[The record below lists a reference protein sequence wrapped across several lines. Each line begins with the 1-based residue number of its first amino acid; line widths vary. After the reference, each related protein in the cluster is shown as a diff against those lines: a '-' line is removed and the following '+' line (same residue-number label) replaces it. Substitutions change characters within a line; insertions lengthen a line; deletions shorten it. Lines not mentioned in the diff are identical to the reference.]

1 MKIILRFF
9 AFSLF
14 LLICIIVLANISN
27 TITLETSFLSLK
39 VNVGFLI
46 LLCVIAGSLGT
57 LLFST
62 TVSNK
67 DKLKKQIAIDNEKLN
82 REIESDK
89 VKQLQAKIN
98 TLEEALKIATRK

>member
-1 MKIILRFF
+1 MKIILRLF

-27 TITLETSFLSLK
+27 TITLETSFLSFQ

-46 LLCVIAGSLGT
+46 LMCVIAGSLGT

-67 DKLKKQIAIDNEKLN
+67 DKLKKQIAVDNEKLN
-82 REIESDK
+82 CEIQSDK

>member
-67 DKLKKQIAIDNEKLN
+67 DKLKKQIAIENEKLS

-98 TLEEALKIATRK
+98 TLEEALKIATKK